1 MNLPIR
7 KIILASWQVL
17 AVTWVLMLILALG
30 FTSHFLLKNGLDYDQ
45 THLYPV
51 TEVDDARSAAQKN
64 LSPFANYR
72 LTFMVGFPEY
82 TAASFDDNVL
92 KIKGQWHVPATLRK
106 VSWEGLEINE
116 YFSFYR
122 LISNRLMNLVD
133 QHSITKFSDDD
144 LFARA
149 LESLTGI
156 GQASLIPK
164 ADDPLGFFD
173 RWAKKRLPRSTVVS
187 SGDTLKLYAA
197 NRVWAIFVYE
207 APDDLKDLSA
217 FDLNTCIDDLKQI
230 STTIVPNA
238 EVLIHGK
245 PYVSVKA
252 AHTHLLELSGIF
264 TFIIIFLG
272 GLIRRW
278 SPSNRFPTLV
288 IFSTLASFIA
298 GFSAVIVIFGSVS
311 LWAVV
316 CASSLTGFV
325 VMFVGYFLLVHR
337 YYSLLSPVK
346 VFDRILKPLLW
357 IIFILCSDLALLY
370 LIPLIAVRQIIVFMT
385 AGLLSCAITLILI
398 FPSFNPGPIAE
409 SDFSKKMLF
418 FSNRFP
424 RFSLKH
430 WQEKP
435 MDYTAIGITFA
446 LLLVSGYLQLK
457 FSQNIQNLTY
467 ISPELSVEEKS
478 VDRLL
483 SLPNTDKFF
492 IVTASS
498 AQDVLMTEEALRLGF
513 VKRGMNQTEMTTTC
527 VSKWFPSYTRQND
540 IEKLRHEMFERV
552 KKPLSNLLGYP
563 LQQPNPIQLDVRF
576 EDWLDLPT
584 ARSVRHLWL
593 DVPEGFSSI
602 VQISGMQ
609 DSQIPQLIDL
619 GNHLAGVTFVDISG
633 DANNFL
639 AQYRFIFIGILV
651 LVTVCSFTVSLF
663 HYGLRS
669 WRLVV
674 PSLLGVLCSVSLGS
688 WFGMPF
694 TVFTAMSLVLIYGIG
709 IAIALLYYTNEENES
724 LSFSLTIFA
733 SLSVSFAFCFI
744 GLSSTPAIKTFGLT
758 TALGVLST
766 GVIIL
771 LVRPKPQSF

>member
-1 MNLPIR
+1 MPIR
-7 KIILASWQVL
+7 KILLASWQVL
-17 AVTWVLMLILALG
+17 AVSWVLMLILALG
-30 FTSHFLLKNGLDYDQ
+30 FTTHFLLKNGLDYDQ

-51 TEVDDARSAAQKN
+51 TQVDDARSAAQKN

-72 LTFMVGFPEY
+72 LIFMVGFPEH
-82 TAASFDDNVL
+82 TASSFDDNVL
-92 KIKGQWHVPATLRK
+92 KIKGQWHVPTTLKK
-106 VSWEGLEINE
+106 VTWEGLEINE

-133 QHSITKFSDDD
+133 QHSITSFSDDD
-144 LFARA
+144 LLARA
-149 LESLTGI
+149 LESLTGV

-173 RWAKKRLPRSTVVS
+173 RWAKKRLPRSTVTS
-187 SGDTLKLYAA
+187 SGDILKLYAA
-197 NRVWAIFVYE
+197 NHVWAIFVYQ
-207 APDDLKDLSA
+207 APEDLKDLPT
-217 FDLNTCIDDLKQI
+217 FELNGCIEDLKQI
-230 STTIVPNA
+230 SATIVPNSH
-238 EVLIHGK
+238 VLVHGK
-245 PYVSVKA
+245 PYISVTA
-252 AHTHLLELSGIF
+252 ANTHLLELSGIF

-288 IFSTLASFIA
+288 TFSVLASFIA

-311 LWAVV
+311 LWSII
-316 CASSLTGFV
+316 CASTLTGFV
-325 VMFVGYFLLVHR
+325 VMLVGYFLLVHR

-357 IIFILCSDLALLY
+357 IIFILCCALALLY
-370 LIPLIAVRQIIVFMT
+370 LIPLVAVRQVVVFMT
-385 AGLLSCAITLILI
+385 SGLLACAITLILI

-409 SDFSKKMLF
+409 SDFSKKMQT
-418 FSNRFP
+418 FSFRFP

-435 MDYTAIGITFA
+435 TDYTAIAITFV
-446 LLLVSGYLQLK
+446 LLLVSGYLQLN

-467 ISPELSVEEKS
+467 ISPELAIEEKS

-483 SLPNTDKFF
+483 SLPSTDKFF

-527 VSKWFPSYTRQND
+527 VSKWFPSYRRQND
-540 IEKLRHEMFERV
+540 VEKLRNVMFERV
-552 KKPLSNLLGYP
+552 RKPLSEILGYS
-563 LQQPNPIQLDVRF
+563 LHQPNPIQLDVRF
-576 EDWLDLPT
+576 EDWLNSPT
-584 ARSVRHLWL
+584 SHSVRHLWL

-602 VQISGMQ
+602 VQVSGMR
-609 DSQIPQLIDL
+609 DSQIPELIDL

-639 AQYRFIFIGILV
+639 AQYRFIFIGVLV
-651 LVTVCSFTVSLF
+651 LAIVCSFTVSLF

-674 PSLLGVLCSVSLGS
+674 PSLLGVLCSVSLAS

-709 IAIALLYYTNEENES
+709 IAIALLYYTNEENEA
-724 LSFSLTIFA
+724 LSFSLTTFA
-733 SLSVSFAFCFI
+733 FLSISFAFCFI
-744 GLSSTPAIKTFGLT
+744 GLSSTPAIKTLGLT

-766 GVIIL
+766 GIIIL
-771 LVRPKPQSF
+771 LVRPKPRQLH